1 MTVPDVA
8 GAVERFEKMGVEVF
22 KPLGEA
28 SNENC
33 LVPDGVET
41 ICPLFA
47 TAYKQIAM
55 IRVDPQCEMLTL
67 GS

>member
-1 MTVPDVA
+1 LTVPDVA

-28 SNENC
+28 SNETS

-41 ICPLFA
+41 ICPSFVRV
-47 TAYKQIAM
+47 YKQIAM
-55 IRVDPQCEMLTL
+55 IRVGPSM
-67 GS
+67 